1 MILAIDIG
9 NTKIVFG
16 IMDEKSIH
24 FSCRLATDRYKTS
37 DEYQV
42 LLKSLLEVHHVDPSR
57 IEGSILS
64 SVVPALKKTMA
75 DAVEALTGKHCM
87 IVGPGL
93 KNGLKIRIDN
103 PAQLGS
109 DRVAD
114 AVGALAEYRK
124 PILIFDMGT
133 ATTFSVIDK
142 QGEYRG
148 GMIMPGAVIGLDALA
163 SMTSQLPQIS
173 LTEKPSGL
181 IGTNTVDSMRS
192 GLIYGNA
199 AMLDGIVERVRDE
212 LGEMPSVVAT
222 GEFYSL
228 IVPYSRQNVR
238 LDQNLLL
245 KGLRVIYLR
254 NRRDGRNE

>member
-64 SVVPALKKTMA
+64 SVVPALKKTM
-75 DAVEALTGKHCM
+75 
-87 IVGPGL
+87 
-93 KNGLKIRIDN
+93 
-103 PAQLGS
+103 
-109 DRVAD
+109 AD

-222 GEFYSL
+222 GEFSSL
-228 IVPYSRQNVR
+228 IVPYCRQNVR